1 MRTGSGG
8 FVRWRSLAMSATSPP
23 IRTRAWRSWRGG
35 RRSSTAPRAGRVW
48 VLLRSRLAGQ
58 QALIDASTAAAGDA
72 GAPYDQD
79 YVVDVVTDACA
90 FARARAG
97 PDG

>member
-1 MRTGSGG
+1 
-8 FVRWRSLAMSATSPP
+8 
-23 IRTRAWRSWRGG
+23 
-35 RRSSTAPRAGRVW
+35 VW